1 MSATFD
7 SRRRVLTFPSLF
19 PGVDSATAAQLKS
32 MVASRTHRDQPDH
45 KRLDARRARLTG
57 TVRKGDFSL
66 SIEIR
71 GRNHQYAVTKALN
84 LINELFLSLHEGHPE
99 YLVERFGISTSDRH
113 CGHHDTADLS
123 AGNGRSL
130 TAKLD
135 AAAAQLAKGQANPAM
150 NQLGAFINET
160 NALIHSGRLP
170 ASGNALSDLAQR
182 IIQSM
187 SL

>member
-1 MSATFD
+1 MEYQFLWLTRKPLSATFD

-99 YLVERFGISTSDRH
+99 YLVERFGIST
-113 CGHHDTADLS
+113 
-123 AGNGRSL
+123 
-130 TAKLD
+130 
-135 AAAAQLAKGQANPAM
+135 
-150 NQLGAFINET
+150 E
-160 NALIHSGRLP
+160 
-170 ASGNALSDLAQR
+170 
-182 IIQSM
+182 
-187 SL
+187 